1 MDAWMA
7 GGQDGCVR
15 GWVDDGIR
23 CHPTP
28 PQPPPRRYVVGQLT
42 GEFQALSERVV
53 QAELALAALQGG
65 SGGGGRGEHL
75 AALLRTVQVRRWQGV
90 QIGDGGLARRF

>member
-1 MDAWMA
+1 M
-7 GGQDGCVR
+7 
-15 GWVDDGIR
+15 
-23 CHPTP
+23 
-28 PQPPPRRYVVGQLT
+28 GQLT

-65 SGGGGRGEHL
+65 SGGGGRGEHQ